1 MNQHDLSST
10 KSFQLACHECDLLQ
24 YAPELGVDETA
35 HCIRCEAILFKN
47 QKNSVDR
54 SLAFALSGLIFYVI
68 TNSFP
73 ILSLEAL
80 GFLQE
85 GTLFSTS
92 LSLFNAGRPILGI
105 VLFLTTIVFP
115 LTTLLGTIYILLQV
129 KRNKF
134 NDYTAPIFRFLRSTG
149 VWGMLEIFM
158 LAILVSMVKLG
169 DYAEVIFGISLYSF
183 ILLILCLTLMARSLN
198 PQDVWRQ
205 LRNQLAEKP

>member
-1 MNQHDLSST
+1 MNQNDLPSIDT
-10 KSFQLACHECDLLQ
+10 FQLACHECDLLQ
-24 YAPELGVDETA
+24 HAPELEEDETA
-35 HCIRCEAILFKN
+35 HCIRCEAILFRN

-54 SLAFALSGLIFYVI
+54 SLAFAVSGLLFYI
-68 TNSFP
+68 MTNSFP
-73 ILSLEAL
+73 LLSLEAL

-92 LSLFNAGRPILGI
+92 LSLFQAGMPLLSI

-134 NDYTAPIFRFLRSTG
+134 NDYTAPVFRFLRSTDA
-149 VWGMLEIFM
+149 WGMLEIFM

-169 DYAEVIFGISLYSF
+169 DYADVIFGISLYSF
-183 ILLILCLTLMARSLN
+183 ILLILCLTLLSHSLN
-198 PQDVWRQ
+198 PQDVWRE
-205 LRNQLAEKP
+205 LRNNVAVKK